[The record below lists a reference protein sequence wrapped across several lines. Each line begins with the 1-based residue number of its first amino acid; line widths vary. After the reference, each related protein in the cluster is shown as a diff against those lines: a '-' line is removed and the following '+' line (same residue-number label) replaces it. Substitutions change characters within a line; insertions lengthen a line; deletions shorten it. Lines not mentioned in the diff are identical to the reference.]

1 MANINALSSEAII
14 GFLEPFTPV
23 VTAAS
28 IINSIRDQ
36 MPDPVYDDA
45 GNPEPDVDGSFL
57 RAQTLYRWLTNGI
70 LEMSRRCNWLVPD
83 WFALPSENKAES
95 YTLDSKWVSVE
106 ALWVNQLRCVFL
118 DEQWRIYPSAYVGQP
133 LTYSLHRRAGALD
146 ISLYGAP
153 NLTDPTTLLSADL
166 SPGGNVVHVVDTT
179 GFLSFGWLK
188 VDAEL
193 IEYRFLDATAETLSV
208 LRRGRAGTLAVQ
220 HDVNAPVVHCSVW
233 LKGLR
238 SPLRVVRSTDP
249 VEIPEAFHAGLEL
262 YVLSKVREA
271 EQSRAEAK
279 SLMADFVE
287 VCKDICGDP
296 VWQATD
302 GTFAVR
308 AYGSYIGGPIYG
320 SGFGTIVP

>member
-1 MANINALSSEAII
+1 
-14 GFLEPFTPV
+14 
-23 VTAAS
+23 
-28 IINSIRDQ
+28 
-36 MPDPVYDDA
+36 
-45 GNPEPDVDGSFL
+45 
-57 RAQTLYRWLTNGI
+57 
-70 LEMSRRCNWLVPD
+70 MSRRCNWLVPD
-83 WFALPSENKAES
+83 WYALPSENKAES

-153 NLTDPTTLLSADL
+153 NLTDPTTALALPMSL
-166 SPGGNVVHVVDTT
+166 TSNVVAVADTT

-193 IEYRFLDATAETLSV
+193 IEYRFLDDTAQTLSV
-208 LRRGRAGTLAVQ
+208 LRRGRAGTRVVT
-220 HDVNAPVVHCSVW
+220 HDLYAPVTHCSVW
-233 LKGLR
+233 IKGLR
-238 SPLRVVRSTDP
+238 SPLKVVRSTDP
-249 VEIPEAFHAGLEL
+249 IEIPEAFHAGLEL

-279 SLMADFVE
+279 SLMDEFREFCTSIVT
-287 VCKDICGDP
+287 DP